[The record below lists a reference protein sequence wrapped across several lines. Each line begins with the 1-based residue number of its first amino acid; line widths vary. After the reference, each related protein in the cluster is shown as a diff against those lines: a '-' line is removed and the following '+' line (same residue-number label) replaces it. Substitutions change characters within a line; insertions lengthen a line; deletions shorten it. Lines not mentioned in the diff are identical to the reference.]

1 MIVAVI
7 VLGVLVLALFALSI
21 TRPVNTKTRHEQRI
35 ANQRRPDEVKPMISQ
50 AEGWLT
56 ATAERSAGQ

>member
-7 VLGVLVLALFALSI
+7 VLGVLVLALFALVLRGQLIPKQDTSSALLIKEDLTKLSDDI
-21 TRPVNTKTRHEQRI
+21 TK
-35 ANQRRPDEVKPMISQ
+35 